1 MTLWQALEHS
11 DVSSDAYNTNFK
23 TEIGNSV
30 IDNNPAGAP
39 LPKLSARSLLQ
50 LFHPLTLLRKSHHP
64 HLLPSYPHWLIHTH
78 THTHTFTHTYTAI
91 ATFISKDNGITP
103 HPLPPTHTNALL
115 PCYSH

>member
-50 LFHPLTLLRKSHHP
+50 LFHPLTLLPSP
-64 HLLPSYPHWLIHTH
+64 ITLICYLPILIGSFTH
-78 THTHTFTHTYTAI
+78 THTHTRSHTHTQQSLHSSQKTTA
-91 ATFISKDNGITP
+91 
-103 HPLPPTHTNALL
+103 
-115 PCYSH
+115 